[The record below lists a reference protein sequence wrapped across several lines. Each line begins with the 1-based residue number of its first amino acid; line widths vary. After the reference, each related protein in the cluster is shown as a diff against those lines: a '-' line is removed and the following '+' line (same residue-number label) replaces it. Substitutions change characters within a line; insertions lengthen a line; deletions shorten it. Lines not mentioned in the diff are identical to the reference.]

1 MYLLDTNILSELIK
15 KRPNPNVLSQLNTKP
30 AQTLFTSSICI
41 MELRFGSALR
51 EDCEVFWE
59 RINKEIISRVNI
71 IHVDEKEALAAGD
84 ILASLRKTGQIIGAE
99 DVLIAASALA
109 NQCSIVT
116 ANTRHFLRIRNLKVE
131 NWLKGH

>member
-30 AQTLFTSSICI
+30 AQTLFTSRICI

-51 EDCEVFWE
+51 KDSEVFWE

-71 IHVDEKEALAAGD
+71 IHIGPKEALAAGD
-84 ILASLRKTGQIIGAE
+84 ILASLRKTGQIIGIE
-99 DVLIAASALA
+99 DALIAASALA
-109 NQCSIVT
+109 NKCSIVT
-116 ANTRHFLRIRNLKVE
+116 ANTRHFSRIKGLKVE
-131 NWLKGH
+131 NWLEGH

>member
-1 MYLLDTNILSELIK
+1 MYLLDTIILSELIK
-15 KRPNPNVLSQLNTKP
+15 KHPNSHVLSPLSSKP
-30 AQTLFTSSICI
+30 AHTLFTSSVCL

-59 RINKEIISRVNI
+59 KINREIISRVTI
-71 IHVDEKEALAAGD
+71 IHVGEKEALAAGD
-84 ILASLRKTGQIIGAE
+84 ILASLCKTGQIIGVE

-116 ANTRHFLRIRNLKVE
+116 ANTRHFSRIKGLKVE
-131 NWLKGH
+131 NWLVGH